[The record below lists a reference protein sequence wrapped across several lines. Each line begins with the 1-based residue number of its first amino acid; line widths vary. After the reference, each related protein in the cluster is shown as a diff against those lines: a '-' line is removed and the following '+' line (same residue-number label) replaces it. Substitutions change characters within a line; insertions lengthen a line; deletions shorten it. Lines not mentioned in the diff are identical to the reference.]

1 MKRDEEKR
9 LYQKRQGE
17 KATCHLSTI
26 TQSQRTVMII
36 HIIHTSNRSLT
47 LCACCVCCVLCSII
61 SISGTCPYLMLC
73 AIIMSAN
80 HNLMFSNRCLMFSD
94 TVIFIAQVN
103 SDLVK
108 MAAGYFK
115 ED

>member
-17 KATCHLSTI
+17 KATCHLNTI

-36 HIIHTSNRSLT
+36 HNTYIKSIIDP
-47 LCACCVCCVLCSII
+47 LCACCMCCVLCSII